1 MHYKYDRIINLCFL
15 IRYGM
20 IHHII
25 FGMKNRTWFGPTEI
39 LPYYIYLLERD
50 NASRNFWF
58 ISHKIISKLLQLEC
72 QQQYIEHWTYREIFN
87 LKFWHDAKK
96 NDVPVK
102 GSRISTRKSTRKGR
116 NLPSNQLF
124 AGEIKDCSLWI
135 SHRINS
141 CARLAEFGVLLGGG
155 EFLRLWLL
163 TVDRN
168 TNETI
173 GMFRRTL
180 MSAKNRSFLALL
192 FHASHNSKKR
202 TFVNQSNHKYPT
214 LHYSNNNSKQT
225 TNPTINQHA
234 DQNRNCPN
242 VKHELYRSPD
252 SRHNDHQGHA
262 RNGQPNF
269 KTCCS

>member
-1 MHYKYDRIINLCFL
+1 MRRPKVVSILGGWDAKITENSARMHYKYDRIIHLYFL

-58 ISHKIISKLLQLEC
+58 ISHKFQNC
-72 QQQYIEHWTYREIFN
+72 FN
-87 LKFWHDAKK
+87 LSVSSNTLNIQRDFQFEILTRCEK

-214 LHYSNNNSKQT
+214 LHYSNNT
-225 TNPTINQHA
+225 R
-234 DQNRNCPN
+234 NRLLTP
-242 VKHELYRSPD
+242 L
-252 SRHNDHQGHA
+252 
-262 RNGQPNF
+262 
-269 KTCCS
+269 

>member
-1 MHYKYDRIINLCFL
+1 MLEWYATLYLMMSRFVLRLGNSWRNVALLGILWRNVAFYEN
-15 IRYGM
+15 YGCSSYWSE
-20 IHHII
+20 
-25 FGMKNRTWFGPTEI
+25 GKTRP
-39 LPYYIYLLERD
+39 P
-50 NASRNFWF
+50 
-58 ISHKIISKLLQLEC
+58 ISHKFQNC
-72 QQQYIEHWTYREIFN
+72 FN
-87 LKFWHDAKK
+87 LSVSSNTLNIQRDFQFEILTRCEK

-180 MSAKNRSFLALL
+180 MSAKNRSFLELL

-214 LHYSNNNSKQT
+214 LHYSNNT
-225 TNPTINQHA
+225 R
-234 DQNRNCPN
+234 NRLLTP
-242 VKHELYRSPD
+242 L
-252 SRHNDHQGHA
+252 
-262 RNGQPNF
+262 
-269 KTCCS
+269 